1 MANPQGSLP
10 PVNSQWIDRDGT
22 PSLSFRIYFPTLDA
36 AVRGLM
42 GFFGAAT
49 FATSATPGTLISV
62 AAPTN
67 ANAAIAGVAIGQL
80 YRDTAD
86 PSKVYIRTV

>member
-1 MANPQGSLP
+1 MASPQGALT
-10 PVNSQWIDRDGT
+10 PVNTRWIDPDGT
-22 PSLSFRIYFPTLDA
+22 PSLSYRLYFLTFDA

-49 FATSATPGTLISV
+49 FATQTTPGTLISV

-67 ANAAIAGVAIGQL
+67 ANAAAAGVGVGQF

-86 PSKVYIRTV
+86 PCKVYIRTV